1 MSDEQGTRRSASAA
15 IILVRFATGGIF
27 LSEGVQKF
35 LFPIALGVGRFQKI
49 GIPVPGFFAPF
60 VGGVET
66 VCGLLVI
73 FGLFTRW
80 ATLPLIVDMLVAI
93 YATKI
98 PILLKSGFWSMAHES
113 RTDYAMLL
121 TLIFLLLAG
130 AGPVSVDAVRGAWRR
145 KQARDSTAVPP
156 APQP

>member
-1 MSDEQGTRRSASAA
+1 MSDEQRSRTSASAA
-15 IILVRFATGGIF
+15 ILLVRLATGGVF

-35 LFPIALGVGRFQKI
+35 LFPIVLGVGRFQKI

-66 VCGLLVI
+66 VCGLLLI

-80 ATLPLIVDMLVAI
+80 ATIPLIVDMLVAL
-93 YATKI
+93 YATKL

-130 AGPVSVDAVRGAWRR
+130 AGTISVDAVRGAWRR
-145 KQARDSTAVPP
+145 RQERDSTATPP

>member
-1 MSDEQGTRRSASAA
+1 MSSEQRTRTSASAA
-15 IILVRFATGGIF
+15 ILLVRLAAGGIF

-35 LFPIALGVGRFQKI
+35 LYPIALGVGRFEKI
-49 GIPVPGFFAPF
+49 GIPLPGFFAPF

-80 ATLPLIVDMLVAI
+80 ATLPLIADMLVAM
-93 YATKI
+93 YTTKL

-121 TLIFLLLAG
+121 TLVFLLM
-130 AGPVSVDAVRGAWRR
+130 AGPGTISVDAVRSAWRKR
-145 KQARDSTAVPP
+145 QARDSTAAPP
-156 APQP
+156 APQA